1 MFMETKN
8 TNMVSR
14 DIFMKNRIIDTA
26 EKRFSQYGFKR
37 VAMDDIASD
46 LGISKKTLYKHFKS
60 KKDIAWAVK
69 ERMHRD
75 IDKLLQKAKR
85 EVPDP
90 IERFKKVIAEV
101 TSRVSVMGSAF
112 MTDIKKEIPDLWRE
126 CEEFREREIY
136 EYIGGILKEGI
147 KKGKIRKDID
157 TKIAVMAY
165 LGAIRMIIQPDVLME
180 NQFSIE
186 DAFNNILKIF
196 LEGIQK

>member
-1 MFMETKN
+1 
-8 TNMVSR
+8 
-14 DIFMKNRIIDTA
+14 MKNRIIDAA

-37 VAMDDIASD
+37 VSMDDIASD
-46 LGISKKTLYKHFKS
+46 LGISKKTLYLYFKS
-60 KKDIAWAVK
+60 KEDIARAVK

-85 EVPDP
+85 EIPDP
-90 IERFKKVIAEV
+90 IERFKKIIAEV
-101 TSRVSVMGSAF
+101 TNRVSIIGSAF
-112 MTDIKKEIPDLWRE
+112 MTDIKKDIPDLWRE

-136 EYIGGILKEGI
+136 EYIGGILKEGVR
-147 KKGKIRKDID
+147 KGKIRKEIN
-157 TKIAVMAY
+157 TTIAVMAY
-165 LGAIRMIIQPDVLME
+165 LGAVRMIIQPEILMK

>member
-1 MFMETKN
+1 VETKK
-8 TNMVSR
+8 TDLVSLEY
-14 DIFMKNRIIDTA
+14 MKNRIIDTA

-37 VAMDDIASD
+37 VTMDDIASD

-60 KKDIAWAVK
+60 KEDIAWAVK

-75 IDKLLQKAKR
+75 IDKLLQRAKR
-85 EVPDP
+85 EIPDP
-90 IERFKKVIAEV
+90 ILRFKKIIAEV
-101 TSRVSVMGSAF
+101 TSRVSIIGSAF
-112 MTDIKKEIPDLWRE
+112 MTDIKKEIPDLWRQ

-136 EYIGGILKEGI
+136 EYIGGILEEGV

-165 LGAIRMIIQPDVLME
+165 LGAIRMIIQPEILMK

>member
-1 MFMETKN
+1 METKK
-8 TNMVSR
+8 TDLVSLEY
-14 DIFMKNRIIDTA
+14 MKNRIIDTA

-37 VAMDDIASD
+37 VTMDDIASD

-60 KKDIAWAVK
+60 KEDIAWAVK

-75 IDKLLQKAKR
+75 IDKLLQRAKR
-85 EVPDP
+85 EIPDP
-90 IERFKKVIAEV
+90 ILRFKKIIAEV
-101 TSRVSVMGSAF
+101 TSRVSIIGSAF
-112 MTDIKKEIPDLWRE
+112 MTDIKKEIPDLWRQ

-136 EYIGGILKEGI
+136 EYIGGILEEGV

-165 LGAIRMIIQPDVLME
+165 LGAIRMIIQPEILMK

>member
-1 MFMETKN
+1 METKN

-37 VAMDDIASD
+37 VTMDDIASD

-60 KKDIAWAVK
+60 KEDIAWAVK

-75 IDKLLQKAKR
+75 IDKLLQRAKR
-85 EVPDP
+85 EIPDP
-90 IERFKKVIAEV
+90 ILRFKKIIAEV
-101 TSRVSVMGSAF
+101 TSRVSIIGSAF

-136 EYIGGILKEGI
+136 EYIGGILEEGV

-165 LGAIRMIIQPDVLME
+165 LGAIRMIIQPEILMK

>member
-1 MFMETKN
+1 METKN

-37 VAMDDIASD
+37 VTMDDIASD

-60 KKDIAWAVK
+60 KEDIAWAVK

-75 IDKLLQKAKR
+75 IDKLLQRAKR
-85 EVPDP
+85 EIPDP
-90 IERFKKVIAEV
+90 ILRFKKIIAEV
-101 TSRVSVMGSAF
+101 TSRVSIIGSAF
-112 MTDIKKEIPDLWRE
+112 MTDIKKEIPDLWRQ

-136 EYIGGILKEGI
+136 EYIGGILEEGV

-165 LGAIRMIIQPDVLME
+165 LGAIRMIIQPEILMK